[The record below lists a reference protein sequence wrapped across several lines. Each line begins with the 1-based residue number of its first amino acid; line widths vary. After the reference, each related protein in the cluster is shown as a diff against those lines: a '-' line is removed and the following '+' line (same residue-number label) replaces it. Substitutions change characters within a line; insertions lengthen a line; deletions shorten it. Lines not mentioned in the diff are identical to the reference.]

1 MLEKEEE
8 EEEEEDT
15 KQAVEF
21 NVTLSEECP
30 ERSEME
36 GAREETEVNKE
47 MLRIATEW
55 KRSTDAACRIRAT
68 LA

>member
-1 MLEKEEE
+1 MLEK

-36 GAREETEVNKE
+36 GAREEGEETEVNKE